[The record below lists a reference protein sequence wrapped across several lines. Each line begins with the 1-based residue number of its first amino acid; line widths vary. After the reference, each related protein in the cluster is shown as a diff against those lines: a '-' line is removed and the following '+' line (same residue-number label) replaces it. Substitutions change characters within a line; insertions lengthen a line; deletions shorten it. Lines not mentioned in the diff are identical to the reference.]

1 VSDINVGKIFRNLD
15 RINYAAVRFS
25 RYGSHTFIS
34 DLELSLAGGPYVQ
47 IYNEM
52 QSIHE
57 RLELGVLRLE
67 IRSHP
72 SRPEA
77 PSVLEKMELFRNGK
91 LLSVEALA
99 APGFESTSAIRLSLD
114 CGQLVVA
121 AAAFPCSIFVKF
133 GGIEMQEPEYDL
145 DKYRTLE
152 LVKTF

>member
-1 VSDINVGKIFRNLD
+1 
-15 RINYAAVRFS
+15 
-25 RYGSHTFIS
+25 
-34 DLELSLAGGPYVQ
+34 LELSLAGGLYVQ

-67 IRSHP
+67 VGSHP

-121 AAAFPCSIFVKF
+121 AAAFPCDIFVKF
-133 GGIEMQEPEYDL
+133 GDLQMQEPEYDL